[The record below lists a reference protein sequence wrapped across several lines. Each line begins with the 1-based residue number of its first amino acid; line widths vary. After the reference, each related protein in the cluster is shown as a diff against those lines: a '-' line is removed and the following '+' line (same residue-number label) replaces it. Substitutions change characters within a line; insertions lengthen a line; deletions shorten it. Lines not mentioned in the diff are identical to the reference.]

1 MSADNRPISYL
12 AEFNELYMY
21 NIFELTDKQKQLQ
34 EEIVLLIERVTVPQ
48 ISDTEEFTQADIE
61 AEAEIIAMK
70 FAS

>member
-1 MSADNRPISYL
+1 VSADNRPISYL